1 MNQTITPITSLE
13 RADVPPPEVATELLL
28 QESSSK
34 MRKIFSEARAKVWTH
49 PEQPLR
55 KLPDGKLGVLADG
68 SDARKTTETR
78 IANRMRAKGSITQL
92 AKISR
97 RARRHRRGVQYQYIK
112 LAEDTSDRA
121 AHLRAG
127 LDALAEHLNN
137 LDDGARSEIKRRTTP
152 RA

>member
-28 QESSSK
+28 QEKSSK
-34 MRKIFSEARAKVWTH
+34 MRKIFSEARARVWMH
-49 PEQPLR
+49 PTQPLR
-55 KLPDGKLGVLADG
+55 KLPDGKLGVIQDG
-68 SDARKTTETR
+68 TDGRKSTEVR
-78 IANRMRAKGSITQL
+78 ITSRMRAKSITQL
-92 AKISR
+92 ARISR